1 MPESLKLSVFIRKK
15 KKNDCM
21 PQLIVWCASS
31 SEGKHFFCMSLDR
44 QTDRQGERWEEKRS
58 FQSKLRVFLLGRK
71 G

>member
-1 MPESLKLSVFIRKK
+1 
-15 KKNDCM
+15 M

-31 SEGKHFFCMSLDR
+31 SEGKPFFCMSLDR